1 MVSRKWKNE
10 TSRAI
15 HPRQLWP
22 SDVSRLRMDLHPRLS
37 AAEAAS
43 VMLQSPGASYWIP
56 ESEEFIIVTPWRHR
70 REVATVHTFG
80 AFANEDLLMQA
91 VISQARASG
100 KAAFVVVDLNEIRS
114 ESFYLRHGLTPFEDI
129 VTYSHRNPDSVTGA
143 GLDKDLRF
151 RQVEHED
158 RDLLDAVVDL
168 DHRAFPWFWWN
179 SEAEFDAYLDYPGVE
194 VWAALNGGDVVGY
207 AGITRYRKWAHLDRI
222 ATSPGHQG
230 KGVGREMLSFVAR
243 DMARKGARSVA
254 LSTQGNNHRSRSMYE
269 RAGFVHTPRDDY
281 GIHLVSFN
289 DELVYS
295 GKI

>member
-1 MVSRKWKNE
+1 MVSRNWQE
-10 TSRAI
+10 ESSQVI

-22 SDVSRLRMDLHPRLS
+22 ADISRLRMELHPRLS

-43 VMLQSPGASYWIP
+43 VVLQSPGASYWIP
-56 ESEEFIIVTPWRHR
+56 ESEEFIIVAPWRHR
-70 REVATVHTFG
+70 QEIATVHTFG
-80 AFANEDLLMQA
+80 AFANEDLLMQS
-91 VISQARASG
+91 VISQAQASE
-100 KAAFVVVDLNEIRS
+100 KAAFVVVDLHEVRS
-114 ESFYLRHGLTPFEDI
+114 ASFYLRHGLEPFEEI
-129 VTYSHRNPDSVTGA
+129 VTYSHRNPASVKGA
-143 GLDKDLRF
+143 GLDRFLQF
-151 RQVEHED
+151 RQVDHAN
-158 RDLLDAVVDL
+158 RDLLEAVIDL

-194 VWAALNGGDVVGY
+194 VWAAMDGNQVMAY
-207 AGITRYRKWAHLDRI
+207 AGITRYRNWAHLDRI
-222 ATSPGHQG
+222 ATEPGRQG
-230 KGVGREMLSFVAR
+230 TGVGREMLSFVVQ

-254 LSTQGNNHRSRSMYE
+254 LSTQGNNQRSRSMYE